1 MSLGD
6 HDDYQMLSST
16 ESLEV
21 TTNEVEE
28 DDEATTN
35 GSRIEEK
42 SSVPTLSV
50 SQKDQSTSTTTSSTT
65 EGVTIIPGV
74 VSVGSEVSKGRAID
88 FKENN
93 SVPVANEG
101 RSSNYDDHHLSHFNF
116 VTTEKTKSGDDLS
129 DVSMDRDDMSSFGG
143 HNGIPIDSK
152 NIDCIHNGGTY
163 RVSFLALFCF
173 RGDGFVR
180 LS

>member
-1 MSLGD
+1 
-6 HDDYQMLSST
+6 MLSST

-28 DDEATTN
+28 DDEATT
-35 GSRIEEK
+35 SASQIEEK

-50 SQKDQSTSTTTSSTT
+50 SHKDQSTSTTT

-74 VSVGSEVSKGRAID
+74 VSVGSEISKGRAID

-93 SVPVANEG
+93 SAPVEG

-116 VTTEKTKSGDDLS
+116 VTTEKSKSGDDLS
-129 DVSMDRDDMSSFGG
+129 DVSMDKDDMGTFGG

-152 NIDCIHNGGTY
+152 NIDCLHNGGTY
-163 RVSFLALFCF
+163 RVSAFFLINFFGRCLTVCYWMVVSNPCLLFF
-173 RGDGFVR
+173 K
-180 LS
+180 ST

>member
-28 DDEATTN
+28 DDEATT
-35 GSRIEEK
+35 SASQIEEK

-50 SQKDQSTSTTTSSTT
+50 SHKDQSTSTTTSSTT

-93 SVPVANEG
+93 SAPVEG

-116 VTTEKTKSGDDLS
+116 VTTEKSKTGDDLS
-129 DVSMDRDDMSSFGG
+129 DVSMDTDDMSSLGK

-152 NIDCIHNGGTY
+152 NIDCLHNGGTY
-163 RVSFLALFCF
+163 RVSLITFAFIPIIYFCLFI
-173 RGDGFVR
+173 
-180 LS
+180 

>member
-21 TTNEVEE
+21 TTNEVED

-35 GSRIEEK
+35 SSLVEA

-50 SQKDQSTSTTTSSTT
+50 SQKDQSTSTTT

-74 VSVGSEVSKGRAID
+74 VSVGSEVNKGRAID

-93 SVPVANEG
+93 STG
-101 RSSNYDDHHLSHFNF
+101 RAASSNYDEHPMSHFNF
-116 VTTEKTKSGDDLS
+116 VTTEKTKSGGDLS
-129 DVSMDRDDMSSFGG
+129 DVSMDSDDMSAFAG

-163 RVSFLALFCF
+163 RVSLLTLFNILL
-173 RGDGFVR
+173 VR
-180 LS
+180 P